1 MSARPEELLL
11 EKLRALP
18 PERRAEVE
26 DFIDFLKLREERARD
41 EASKRLG
48 QAFAK
53 LDALNLPPFT
63 PAEVQA
69 EIKAARVERRAQNA
83 DRR

>member
-1 MSARPEELLL
+1 LL

-41 EASKRLG
+41 EASERLG

-53 LDALNLPPFT
+53 LDALNLPPLT

-69 EIKAARVERRAQNA
+69 EVKAARVERRAQNA